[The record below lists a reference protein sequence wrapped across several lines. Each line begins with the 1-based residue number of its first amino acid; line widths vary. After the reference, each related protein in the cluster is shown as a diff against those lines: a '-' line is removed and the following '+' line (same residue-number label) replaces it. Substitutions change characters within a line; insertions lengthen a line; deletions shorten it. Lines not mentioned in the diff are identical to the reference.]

1 MPDKFIES
9 LADTLTA
16 PDYEELVTAAQ
27 RGQDE
32 ISPFLIQ
39 LIYQASGI
47 LLKVENHQNGDWSDT
62 KVEKLKS
69 ALLWLDKR
77 WKLAGKSINSQIVNR
92 RKTKNRIG
100 VFYQALEA
108 QQIAL
113 SRGFQLA

>member
-77 WKLAGKSINSQIVNR
+77 WKLAGKPINQVKS
-92 RKTKNRIG
+92 
-100 VFYQALEA
+100 
-108 QQIAL
+108 
-113 SRGFQLA
+113 